1 MTELLE
7 DYRWLVCGEAEPWLA
22 QLASYVQ
29 PTVAQVREL
38 RRVLSPSRAHL
49 LLEQVSLRHRAAL
62 KFEWAGKMFFTR
74 TGLEQATDQ
83 WIAQYKASRIEP
95 DRRVVDICCGIGGDL
110 LAFATRGPS
119 VGVDIE
125 PVQTLLAGA
134 NAQVLGRER
143 CTVVTTDAATMTFA
157 ADDVWH
163 MDPDRRPAGT
173 RTSQLVLSQPPQ
185 EVIERLLDVRGDAAL
200 KLAPAAEL
208 PVDWQEQA
216 ERQWIGSGR
225 ECRQQVAWFGTLAR
239 FPGRRTA
246 VVVDRYGGVSPLA
259 VEDASGGTAVA
270 CELRRFLYEPHAT
283 LIAAHLVPTLARQLS
298 LEALEAGSVYLT
310 GDLPL
315 DDLRLQSFEILE
327 TLPFDLRRLRA
338 VLRERRIGRLEVKKR
353 GVDIDPR
360 KVQRTLEGPGDEHAV
375 LLVTRMAGTARAIL
389 ARRPS
394 LGRHEGR

>member
-22 QLASYVQ
+22 QLASCVQ

-208 PVDWQEQA
+208 PADWQVQA

-225 ECRQQVAWFGTLAR
+225 ECRQQ
-239 FPGRRTA
+239 
-246 VVVDRYGGVSPLA
+246 
-259 VEDASGGTAVA
+259 
-270 CELRRFLYEPHAT
+270 
-283 LIAAHLVPTLARQLS
+283 
-298 LEALEAGSVYLT
+298 
-310 GDLPL
+310 
-315 DDLRLQSFEILE
+315 
-327 TLPFDLRRLRA
+327 
-338 VLRERRIGRLEVKKR
+338 
-353 GVDIDPR
+353 
-360 KVQRTLEGPGDEHAV
+360 
-375 LLVTRMAGTARAIL
+375 
-389 ARRPS
+389 
-394 LGRHEGR
+394 